1 MHTSS
6 ARLHASG
13 GLPSCLPHTHTHT
26 LPAPRFTQPPDPL
39 PTHTHTPCRPCMQN
53 GDTPLHLASNYGQVE
68 VAHLLLQRGAAV
80 NARNEVRLYA

>member
-1 MHTSS
+1 
-6 ARLHASG
+6 
-13 GLPSCLPHTHTHT
+13 
-26 LPAPRFTQPPDPL
+26 
-39 PTHTHTPCRPCMQN
+39 MQN